1 MIHLRTTI
9 PDFLKNSR
17 MLIFGVKEDD
27 FIKQRILEYNFD
39 ETRITEAAA
48 AFEEAEKT
56 ESNKTLEYGEQL
68 EAKARFD
75 KLMEESEYIF
85 KKHADFIKLA
95 LRDDIEKQNLLFITG
110 QPRSQKLIDWFKY
123 VLEFY
128 NRVLGDDD
136 VVGRAAKYGITKEKL
151 EQGRQTITTAQDAKT
166 KHEKEMGE
174 AQDATDQRDTA
185 FEILL
190 YIVEELELICKYAL
204 EDRPQLLE
212 KLGIEVLSPG
222 YKKKSKSKKEEET
235 EEPVS

>member
-9 PDFLKNSR
+9 PEFLKGSR
-17 MLIFGVKEDD
+17 MLIVGIKEDD

-48 AFEEAEKT
+48 AFEEAEKA

-75 KLMEESEYIF
+75 KIMKESEEIF
-85 KKHADFIKLA
+85 RKHSDFIKLA
-95 LRDDIEKQNLLFITG
+95 LRDDFEKQNLLFITG
-110 QPRSQKLIDWFKY
+110 QPRSQKLTDWFKY

-128 NRVLGDDD
+128 SRVLGDED
-136 VVGRAAKYGITKEKL
+136 VVSRVTKYGITKEKL
-151 EQGRQTITTAQDAKT
+151 EQGRQTIITAQEAKT

-174 AQDATDQRDTA
+174 AQDAADRRDTA
-185 FEILL
+185 FEKLL

-204 EDRPQLLE
+204 KDRPQLLE
-212 KLGIEVLSPG
+212 KLGIEVLSAG
-222 YKKKSKSKKEEET
+222 YKRKNKDKEEEET
-235 EEPVS
+235 EEPGT